1 MHSKKKN
8 FIISIVIIGI
18 VVVLVFIAGTFYR
31 FQDQHA
37 ITKQSLKSTLSS
49 LEEISS
55 IAYDYSRV
63 GRFDDSLGVENW
75 KNQNPKGYFLMTYRG
90 EMKVGVHP
98 DQAKITISDKK
109 ITIDIGKI
117 KVLSHHINQDSLEIY
132 DESANVFTKAKLK
145 DYSKFQSSQKKQVE
159 DEEKVKGTYN
169 KAAGKIREQISTALQ
184 VNDTIR
190 EEYHLEVIIG
200 K

>member
-109 ITIDIGKI
+109 ITIDMGKI
-117 KVLSHHINQDSLEIY
+117 KVLSIISTRIVLKSMMNQPMFLQKQSSRTIQNFSLHRK
-132 DESANVFTKAKLK
+132 NKLK
-145 DYSKFQSSQKKQVE
+145 MKKESKV
-159 DEEKVKGTYN
+159 
-169 KAAGKIREQISTALQ
+169 L
-184 VNDTIR
+184 TIR
-190 EEYHLEVIIG
+190 RLVRFASKSQQLYRLMIRLERNII
-200 K
+200 

>member
-1 MHSKKKN
+1 M
-8 FIISIVIIGI
+8 IIGI

-55 IAYDYSRV
+55 IAYEYSRV

-109 ITIDIGKI
+109 ITIDMGKI

-159 DEEKVKGTYN
+159 AEEKVKGTYN
-169 KAAGKIREQISTALQ
+169 KAAGKIRKQISTALQ